1 MRIKLNVISKNR
13 DTQEEELYELSLN
26 KRDIACLYK
35 DQYGVAVTT
44 YGGKFYRVKHTIKEL
59 EELYG

>member
-1 MRIKLNVISKNR
+1 VISKNKE
-13 DTQEEELYELSLN
+13 TQEEEIFELNIN

-44 YGGKFYRVKHTIKEL
+44 YGGKFYRVKHTLKEL